1 MTTAQTREARAE
13 AQAERNAKEELLDII
28 LAILQS
34 TGGRLAIAKGYVETA
49 TRQDIVVRHL
59 DDRIIVMTVTEA
71 RKDPGRTD
79 RSIFA
84 RILGR
89 A

>member
-28 LAILQS
+28 LAILS
-34 TGGRLAIAKGYVETA
+34 VNGGRYAIAKGAVETA

-59 DDRIIVMTVTEA
+59 DDRIVVMTVTEA
-71 RKDPGRTD
+71 RKDPSRSD
-79 RSIFA
+79 RGIFA